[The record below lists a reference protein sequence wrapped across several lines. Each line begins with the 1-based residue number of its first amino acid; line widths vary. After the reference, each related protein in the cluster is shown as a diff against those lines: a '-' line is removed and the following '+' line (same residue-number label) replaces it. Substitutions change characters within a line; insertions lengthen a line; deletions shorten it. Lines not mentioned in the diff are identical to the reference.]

1 MALDV
6 LLQAIAD
13 DGASEARQIIDAARG
28 EATAIRAAAD
38 ARAQRRITDTCA
50 AREEELRAGLDTRL
64 ARARTEARV
73 RVLEARARFM
83 DRIFHEAETALPGS
97 LERSAAHE
105 TLATLC
111 REALDFFPTGGARI
125 RCRAALARLI
135 AVSVPGASVL
145 VDDGVPEGVIVESID
160 GSCRI
165 DNTLE
170 GRLRRR
176 RPELSIAI
184 SAGLG
189 SSA

>member
-13 DGASEARQIIDAARG
+13 DGASEARRIVDAARA
-28 EATAIRAAAD
+28 EASALRAAAD
-38 ARAQRRITDTCA
+38 ARVERRIADTCA
-50 AREEELRAGLDTRL
+50 AREEELRAGLDTRR
-64 ARARTEARV
+64 ARARIEAQG

-83 DRIFHEAETALPGS
+83 DRVFHEAETSLPGC
-97 LERSAAHE
+97 LERSASRE
-105 TLATLC
+105 TLAILC
-111 REALDFFPTGGARI
+111 REGLDFFPTGSARI

-135 AVSVPGASVL
+135 AVSVPDASVL

-165 DNTLE
+165 DNTLV

-184 SAGLG
+184 SAELG
-189 SSA
+189 SGA